1 MPFIR
6 VEIMQGRSLDQRREF
21 ARRVTEVAVETLNT
35 TPDKVRIVFQELEP
49 ADLSRGGKLAIDA
62 GVAPDAGSA

>member
-6 VEIMQGRSLDQRREF
+6 VEILKGRTLDQRREF

-35 TPDKVRIVFQELEP
+35 TPDRVRFTFQELDPTEL
-49 ADLSRGGKLAIDA
+49 ARGGKLASDA
-62 GVAPDAGSA
+62 